1 MLCVLMAAAGSVLI
15 SGSHAWDFKLPKSLD
30 SVPQLAERAFFNY
43 TTVASAGNLA
53 VINKTTTAYAAGIIL
68 VSSFLAGTLIY
79 NLEENRS
86 SAKLSNRESDGFLST
101 FFSSDSASDNLTE
114 NDSDSEGSKKG
125 RKRRKKKVDGNSEA
139 EVCNDCE
146 TYCSN
151 KYYYGDPYHSY
162 DAPPQSADGA
172 TYAKRYVSVILILQ
186 QQQPQSASLFFLKGK
201 NKTEC
206 TLTGLRRTV
215 LIPFFLLI
223 PIEHY

>member
-1 MLCVLMAAAGSVLI
+1 MLCFLMAAAGLGLI
-15 SGSHAWDFKLPKSLD
+15 SGSHAWDFKLPKSLE

-86 SAKLSNRESDGFLST
+86 SSAKLSNRESDGFLST
-101 FFSSDSASDNLTE
+101 FFSSSDSASSNDLTE

-139 EVCNDCE
+139 VVCNDCE

-162 DAPPQSADGA
+162 DTPPQSADGA
-172 TYAKRYVSVILILQ
+172 TYAKRYVSVIL
-186 QQQPQSASLFFLKGK
+186 QQQPQFASLFFSKRK
-201 NKTEC
+201 KTR
-206 TLTGLRRTV
+206 LNV
-215 LIPFFLLI
+215 L
-223 PIEHY
+223 

>member
-30 SVPQLAERAFFNY
+30 SVPQLAERTFFNY
-43 TTVASAGNLA
+43 TTVASSGSLA

-68 VSSFLAGTLIY
+68 ASSFLAGTLIY

-101 FFSSDSASDNLTE
+101 FFSSDSASDDLTE

-139 EVCNDCE
+139 VVCNDCE

-162 DAPPQSADGA
+162 ETPPQSADGA
-172 TYAKRYVSVILILQ
+172 TYAKRYVSVMQ
-186 QQQPQSASLFFLKGK
+186 QQHPQSASLFLKK
-201 NKTEC
+201 KEKTR
-206 TLTGLRRTV
+206 LDV
-215 LIPFFLLI
+215 L
-223 PIEHY
+223 

>member
-1 MLCVLMAAAGSVLI
+1 MAAAGSGLI

-43 TTVASAGNLA
+43 TTVASASNLA

-86 SAKLSNRESDGFLST
+86 SSAKLSNRESDGFLST
-101 FFSSDSASDNLTE
+101 FFSSSDSASSDDLTE

-139 EVCNDCE
+139 VVCNDCE

-162 DAPPQSADGA
+162 DTPPQSADGA
-172 TYAKRYVSVILILQ
+172 TYAKRYVSVIL
-186 QQQPQSASLFFLKGK
+186 QQQPQFASLFFKREK
-201 NKTEC
+201 KTR
-206 TLTGLRRTV
+206 LNV
-215 LIPFFLLI
+215 L
-223 PIEHY
+223 

>member
-1 MLCVLMAAAGSVLI
+1 MAAAGGSVLI

-30 SVPQLAERAFFNY
+30 LVPQLAERAFFNY

-68 VSSFLAGTLIY
+68 ASSFLAGTLIY
-79 NLEENRS
+79 NLEENRSS

-139 EVCNDCE
+139 EAVVCNDCE

-162 DAPPQSADGA
+162 DTPPQSADGA

>member
-1 MLCVLMAAAGSVLI
+1 MLCFLMAAASSGLI
-15 SGSHAWDFKLPKSLD
+15 SGSHAWDFKLPKSLE

-53 VINKTTTAYAAGIIL
+53 VINKTTTAYAMGIIL
-68 VSSFLAGTLIY
+68 ASSFLAGTLIY
-79 NLEENRS
+79 NLEENRSS

-101 FFSSDSASDNLTE
+101 FFSSDSASSDDLTE

-139 EVCNDCE
+139 VVCNDCE

-162 DAPPQSADGA
+162 DTPPQSADGA
-172 TYAKRYVSVILILQ
+172 TYAKRYVSVIL
-186 QQQPQSASLFFLKGK
+186 QQQPQFASLFF
-201 NKTEC
+201 
-206 TLTGLRRTV
+206 
-215 LIPFFLLI
+215 
-223 PIEHY
+223 

>member
-1 MLCVLMAAAGSVLI
+1 MLCFLMAAAGSGLI
-15 SGSHAWDFKLPKSLD
+15 SSSHAWDFKFPKSLD

-68 VSSFLAGTLIY
+68 ASSFLAGTLIY
-79 NLEENRS
+79 NLEENRSS

-101 FFSSDSASDNLTE
+101 FFSSDSSSSSDDLTE

-139 EVCNDCE
+139 VVCNDCE

-162 DAPPQSADGA
+162 DTPPQSADGA
-172 TYAKRYVSVILILQ
+172 TYAKRYVSVIL
-186 QQQPQSASLFFLKGK
+186 QQQPQSASLFFFLKREK
-201 NKTEC
+201 ARLN
-206 TLTGLRRTV
+206 V
-215 LIPFFLLI
+215 L
-223 PIEHY
+223 

>member
-1 MLCVLMAAAGSVLI
+1 MLCFLMAAAGGSVLI
-15 SGSHAWDFKLPKSLD
+15 SVSHAWDFKLPKSLD

-68 VSSFLAGTLIY
+68 ASSFLAGTLIY
-79 NLEENRS
+79 NLEENRSS

-101 FFSSDSASDNLTE
+101 FFSSSDSSASDDLTE

-139 EVCNDCE
+139 VVCNDCE

-162 DAPPQSADGA
+162 DTPPQSADGA
-172 TYAKRYVSVILILQ
+172 TYAKRYVSVIL
-186 QQQPQSASLFFLKGK
+186 QQQPQSASLFFLKREK
-201 NKTEC
+201 ARLN
-206 TLTGLRRTV
+206 V
-215 LIPFFLLI
+215 L
-223 PIEHY
+223 

>member
-30 SVPQLAERAFFNY
+30 SVPQLAERTFFNY
-43 TTVASAGNLA
+43 TTVASSGNLA

-68 VSSFLAGTLIY
+68 ASSFLAGTLIY
-79 NLEENRS
+79 NLEENRSS

-101 FFSSDSASDNLTE
+101 FFSSDSASDDLTE

-139 EVCNDCE
+139 VVCNDCE

-162 DAPPQSADGA
+162 DTPPQSADGA
-172 TYAKRYVSVILILQ
+172 TYAKRYVSVIQ
-186 QQQPQSASLFFLKGK
+186 QQQPQSASLFYKKIEK

>member
-1 MLCVLMAAAGSVLI
+1 MLCFLMAAAGGSVLI

-68 VSSFLAGTLIY
+68 ASSFLAGTLIY
-79 NLEENRS
+79 NLEENRSS

-101 FFSSDSASDNLTE
+101 FFSSDSSSSSNDLTE

-139 EVCNDCE
+139 EAVVCNDCE

-162 DAPPQSADGA
+162 DTPPQSADGA

-186 QQQPQSASLFFLKGK
+186 QQQP
-201 NKTEC
+201 
-206 TLTGLRRTV
+206 
-215 LIPFFLLI
+215 
-223 PIEHY
+223 

>member
-1 MLCVLMAAAGSVLI
+1 MLCFLMAAAGGSVLI

-30 SVPQLAERAFFNY
+30 SVPQLAERTFFNY
-43 TTVASAGNLA
+43 TTVASSGSLA

-68 VSSFLAGTLIY
+68 ASSFLAGTLIY

-101 FFSSDSASDNLTE
+101 FFSSDSASDDLTE

-139 EVCNDCE
+139 EAVVCNDCE

-162 DAPPQSADGA
+162 ETPPQSADGA
-172 TYAKRYVSVILILQ
+172 TYAKRYVSVIQ
-186 QQQPQSASLFFLKGK
+186 QQQPQSASLFKKEKKQDWMYFNRPKAHS
-201 NKTEC
+201 TYS
-206 TLTGLRRTV
+206 
-215 LIPFFLLI
+215 LL
-223 PIEHY
+223 PPHPY

>member
-30 SVPQLAERAFFNY
+30 SVPQLAERTFFNY
-43 TTVASAGNLA
+43 TTVASSGSLA

-68 VSSFLAGTLIY
+68 ASSFLAGTLIY

-101 FFSSDSASDNLTE
+101 FFSSDSASDDLTE

-139 EVCNDCE
+139 VVCNDCE

-162 DAPPQSADGA
+162 DTPPQSADGA
-172 TYAKRYVSVILILQ
+172 TYAKRYVSVIQ
-186 QQQPQSASLFFLKGK
+186 QQQPQSASLFLKKREK
-201 NKTEC
+201 NRTGC

>member
-1 MLCVLMAAAGSVLI
+1 MLCFLMAAAGSGLI

-86 SAKLSNRESDGFLST
+86 SSAKLSNRESDGFLST
-101 FFSSDSASDNLTE
+101 FFSSDSSASDDLTE

-139 EVCNDCE
+139 VVCNDCE

-162 DAPPQSADGA
+162 DTPPQSADGA

-186 QQQPQSASLFFLKGK
+186 QPQPVIFF
-201 NKTEC
+201 
-206 TLTGLRRTV
+206 
-215 LIPFFLLI
+215 
-223 PIEHY
+223 

>member
-1 MLCVLMAAAGSVLI
+1 MLCFLMAAAGGSVLI

-30 SVPQLAERAFFNY
+30 LVPQLAERAFFNY

-68 VSSFLAGTLIY
+68 ASSFLAGTLIY
-79 NLEENRS
+79 NLEENRSS

-101 FFSSDSASDNLTE
+101 FFSSDSSSSSDDLTE

-139 EVCNDCE
+139 EAVVCNDCE

-162 DAPPQSADGA
+162 VMTFLTPKASKKEADQEFE
-172 TYAKRYVSVILILQ
+172 YYDEDSSSNLNYDEVVKKRRRYVRSCYDMLWHVT
-186 QQQPQSASLFFLKGK
+186 LKPK
-201 NKTEC
+201 M
-206 TLTGLRRTV
+206 
-215 LIPFFLLI
+215 
-223 PIEHY
+223 

>member
-30 SVPQLAERAFFNY
+30 SIPQLAERTFFNY
-43 TTVASAGNLA
+43 TTVATSGNLA

-86 SAKLSNRESDGFLST
+86 SSAKLSNRESDGFLST
-101 FFSSDSASDNLTE
+101 FFSSNSASDNLTE
-114 NDSDSEGSKKG
+114 NDSDGEGSKKG
-125 RKRRKKKVDGNSEA
+125 RKRRKKKVEANGNSEA
-139 EVCNDCE
+139 ELVCNDCE

-162 DAPPQSADGA
+162 DTPPQSADGS
-172 TYAKRYVSVILILQ
+172 TYAKRYVSVINLLPVI
-186 QQQPQSASLFFLKGK
+186 QSLKK
-201 NKTEC
+201 QD
-206 TLTGLRRTV
+206 
-215 LIPFFLLI
+215 
-223 PIEHY
+223 

>member
-1 MLCVLMAAAGSVLI
+1 MAAAGSSLI

-30 SVPQLAERAFFNY
+30 SIPQLAERTFFNY

-68 VSSFLAGTLIY
+68 ASSFLAGTLIY

-86 SAKLSNRESDGFLST
+86 KSSSAKLSNSESDGFLST
-101 FFSSDSASDNLTE
+101 FFSSNSASDDLTE

-125 RKRRKKKVDGNSEA
+125 RKRRKKKVEANGNSEA
-139 EVCNDCE
+139 ELVCNDCE

-162 DAPPQSADGA
+162 DTPPQSADGS
-172 TYAKRYVSVILILQ
+172 TYAKRYVSVINLLPVTVI
-186 QQQPQSASLFFLKGK
+186 QSLKK
-201 NKTEC
+201 QD
-206 TLTGLRRTV
+206 
-215 LIPFFLLI
+215 
-223 PIEHY
+223 